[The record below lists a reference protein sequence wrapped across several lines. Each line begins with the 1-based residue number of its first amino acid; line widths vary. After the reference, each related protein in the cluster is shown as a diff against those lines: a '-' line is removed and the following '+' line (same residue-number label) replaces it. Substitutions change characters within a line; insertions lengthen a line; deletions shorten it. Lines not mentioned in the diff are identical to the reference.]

1 MRPVIG
7 DTWCAAAHRLLPCT
21 DMHHPALSLLALQ
34 DRSLGVQ
41 ERRELATQ
49 RVMAALGLAGTLSIA
64 MLLAGMP
71 LIAMG
76 IVAAVSTVFAVRSK
90 ASSAA
95 RALRTAALPA
105 PEAVVALDLREV
117 YRGILAVYEEIEH
130 GVASARRLRS
140 AIDPILERCM
150 ASVELCGRLA
160 MLANPLQ
167 HHLDVH
173 DPRVLRTEIER
184 LQARCDAVADEDTAK
199 VLRGAIAARTREL
212 ANLDQMAVMRDRIHA
227 RLETCRA
234 AFAAFAA
241 TIVKLHV
248 TDEEQLAMAS
258 GSLNDNLDGVTDKL
272 EILESVLGVEP
283 EPAKALP
290 SGDDAPGA

>member
-1 MRPVIG
+1 
-7 DTWCAAAHRLLPCT
+7 
-21 DMHHPALSLLALQ
+21 MHHPALSLLAAQ
-34 DRSLGVQ
+34 DRSLGTQ

-49 RVMAALGLAGTLSIA
+49 RVMAALGLTATLSVA

-76 IVAAVSTVFAVRSK
+76 IIAAVSTVFAVRSK
-90 ASSAA
+90 AASAA

-105 PEAVVALDLREV
+105 PEEVAALELREV
-117 YRGILAVYEEIEH
+117 YRGVLAVYEEIEH
-130 GVASARRLRS
+130 GIASARRLRS

-150 ASVELCGRLA
+150 ASVELCGRLVT
-160 MLANPLQ
+160 LANPLQ

-184 LQARCDAVADEDTAK
+184 LQARCDATTDEEAAK

-212 ANLDQMAVMRDRIHA
+212 ANLDQMTMMRDRIHA

-248 TDEEQLAMAS
+248 TDEEQQAMAS
-258 GSLNDNLDGVTDKL
+258 GSLNDHLDGVTDKL

-283 EPAKALP
+283 EPLKALP
-290 SGDDAPGA
+290 PGDGGSGA